1 MKKIEKNFQKFLN
14 CNKPK
19 ILIKLNMNIATRVQG
34 FQKVLAYAKMGEK
47 DYQVAGVNWCLE
59 NELTGNY
66 FAGRKIRG
74 GFIAD
79 EMGLG
84 KTITMIGTIFCN
96 FQMPTLVVLPVV
108 LIHQW
113 YNEILKTTGHKAV
126 IFHGNSKKEL
136 TREKLEKS
144 PIVLTSY
151 GGITLNKK
159 KMELTLLHEIQWH
172 RVIFDEAHHL
182 RNRKT
187 GRFLGAKMLNAKI
200 RWLVSGTPVQN
211 KKGDFFALCN
221 LLRIPSSFYAEPGNI
236 PILRQKIILK
246 RTKREVG
253 IDVPDVKLQNSVV
266 PWATE
271 DEERFGANIHAHL
284 SFSGSQLKENEDSL
298 PFKNYQVIQLLTRAK
313 QACILP
319 SMVLKSL
326 HDNTIELGT
335 SSKMDAVVNA
345 IVERKDNGNGK
356 LVFCHYKEEI
366 DTLVLG
372 LKEGGIESV
381 ASLDGRNS
389 TLSRK
394 TLLSEKY
401 DVLILQIQTGCEG
414 LNLQEN
420 YSEIYF
426 VTPHWNPSVEDQ
438 AVGRCH
444 RIGQTKQVHVFR
456 FEMKP
461 FREPMVP
468 RTPPSDEMVEPN
480 QKKVSGISFDNYVT
494 LVQNKKRELV
504 KEFIR

>member
-1 MKKIEKNFQKFLN
+1 
-14 CNKPK
+14 
-19 ILIKLNMNIATRVQG
+19 MNITTRLEG
-34 FQKVLAYAKMGEK
+34 FRKVLAYAKMGEK

-59 NELTGNY
+59 NELAGNY

-108 LIHQW
+108 LIQQW
-113 YNEILKTTGHKAV
+113 YNEILKTTGHRAL
-126 IFHGNSKKEL
+126 IFHGTSKKDIS
-136 TREKLEKS
+136 REKLEKN

-151 GGITLNKK
+151 GSITLNKK
-159 KMELTLLHEIQWH
+159 KIKPTLLHDISWH
-172 RVIFDEAHHL
+172 RIVFDEAHHL

-187 GRFLGAKMLNAKI
+187 GRFLGAKMLDAKI

-211 KKGDFFALCN
+211 KKDDFFALCN

-236 PILRQKIILK
+236 AILTQKIILK

-253 IDVPDVKLQNSVV
+253 IDVPDVKSQNSVV

-271 DEERFGANIHAHL
+271 AEERFGANIHAHL
-284 SFSGSQLKENEDSL
+284 SFSGTRLKESEDVL

-319 SMVLKSL
+319 AMVLKSL
-326 HDNTIELGT
+326 HENNIELGT
-335 SSKMDAVVNA
+335 SSKMDAVVKA
-345 IVERKDNGNGK
+345 IVERKDNGSGK

-366 DTLVLG
+366 DALVLG
-372 LKEGGIESV
+372 LIKGGIERV

-389 TLSRK
+389 ALARNK
-394 TLLSEKY
+394 LLSERY

-444 RIGQTKQVHVFR
+444 RIGQTKPVHVFR
-456 FEMKP
+456 FEMNH
-461 FREPMVP
+461 FI
-468 RTPPSDEMVEPN
+468 SN
-480 QKKVSGISFDNYVT
+480 QEQKTEGISFDNYVT
-494 LVQNKKRELV
+494 FVQNKKRELV

>member
-1 MKKIEKNFQKFLN
+1 MFSFRQTLEKIERNFQKFSN

-19 ILIKLNMNIATRVQG
+19 ILIKLNMNITERLKG
-34 FQKVLAYAKMGEK
+34 FQKVLAYAKMGKK
-47 DYQVAGVNWCLE
+47 DYQVAGVKWCLD

-96 FQMPTLVVLPVV
+96 FQMPTLVVVPVV
-108 LIHQW
+108 LIQQW
-113 YNEILKTTGHKAV
+113 YNEILKTTGHRAL
-126 IFHGNSKKEL
+126 IFHGTSKKEL

-144 PIVLTSY
+144 PIVITSY

-211 KKGDFFALCN
+211 KKDDFFALCN

-236 PILRQKIILK
+236 AILRQKIILK

-253 IDVPDVKLQNSVV
+253 IDVPDMKLQNSVV

-271 DEERFGANIHAHL
+271 AEERFGANIHAHL
-284 SFSGSQLKENEDSL
+284 SFSGTQLKENEDSL

-319 SMVLKSL
+319 AMVLKSL
-326 HDNTIELGT
+326 HENNIELGT
-335 SSKMDAVVNA
+335 SSKMDAVVNT

-366 DTLVLG
+366 DALVLC
-372 LKEGGIESV
+372 LKEGGIERV
-381 ASLDGRNS
+381 GSLDGRNS
-389 TLSRK
+389 TAARK
-394 TLLSEKY
+394 KLLSEKY

-444 RIGQTKQVHVFR
+444 RIGQTKPVHVFR
-456 FEMKP
+456 FEMKS
-461 FREPMVP
+461 FL
-468 RTPPSDEMVEPN
+468 PPLEKVEHHLE
-480 QKKVSGISFDNYVT
+480 KVDDISFDNYVT

-504 KEFIR
+504 KEFIK

>member
-1 MKKIEKNFQKFLN
+1 
-14 CNKPK
+14 
-19 ILIKLNMNIATRVQG
+19 MNITTRLEG
-34 FQKVLAYAKMGEK
+34 FRKVLAYAKMREK
-47 DYQVAGVNWCLE
+47 DYQVAGVKWCLE
-59 NELTGNY
+59 NEIAGNY

-96 FQMPTLVVLPVV
+96 FQMPTLVVVPVA

-113 YNEILKTTGHKAV
+113 YNEIFKTTGHKAV
-126 IFHGNSKKEL
+126 IFHGSSKKEL

-151 GGITLNKK
+151 GGINLNKK
-159 KMELTLLHEIQWH
+159 KIEPTLLHEIQWH
-172 RVIFDEAHHL
+172 RIIFDEAHHL

-187 GRFLGAKMLNAKI
+187 GKFLGAKMLNAKI

-211 KKGDFFALCN
+211 KKDDFFALCN
-221 LLRIPSSFYAEPGNI
+221 LLRIPSSYYAEPGNI
-236 PILRQKIILK
+236 PVLRQKIILK

-253 IDVPDVKLQNSVV
+253 IDIPDVKLQNSVV

-271 DEERFGANIHAHL
+271 PEERFGANIHAHL
-284 SFSGSQLKENEDSL
+284 SFSGTQLKENEDSL
-298 PFKNYQVIQLLTRAK
+298 PFKNFQVIQLLTRAK

-326 HDNTIELGT
+326 HENTIELGT

-366 DTLVLG
+366 DTLVLY
-372 LKEGGIESV
+372 LKEGGIERV

-389 TLSRK
+389 ASARNA
-394 TLLSEKY
+394 LLSEKY

-444 RIGQTKQVHVFR
+444 RIGQIKSVHVFR
-456 FEMKP
+456 FEMKS
-461 FREPMVP
+461 FI
-468 RTPPSDEMVEPN
+468 PPLEEMEPN
-480 QKKVSGISFDNYVT
+480 RAKISGISFDNYVT

>member
-1 MKKIEKNFQKFLN
+1 
-14 CNKPK
+14 
-19 ILIKLNMNIATRVQG
+19 MNITSRLQG

-47 DYQVAGVNWCLE
+47 DYQVAGVKWCLE
-59 NELTGNY
+59 NEIAGNY

-96 FQMPTLVVLPVV
+96 FQMPTLVVVPVV
-108 LIHQW
+108 LIQQW
-113 YNEILKTTGHKAV
+113 YNEILKTTGHKAT
-126 IFHGNSKKEL
+126 IFHGSCKKEL

-144 PIVLTSY
+144 PIVITSY

-159 KMELTLLHEIQWH
+159 KIEPTLLHDIQWH
-172 RVIFDEAHHL
+172 RAIFDEAHHL

-211 KKGDFFALCN
+211 KKDDFFALCN

-236 PILRQKIILK
+236 PILRQKIVLK
-246 RTKREVG
+246 RAKREVG

-266 PWATE
+266 PWASE
-271 DEERFGANIHAHL
+271 AEERFGANIHAHL
-284 SFSGSQLKENEDSL
+284 SFSGTHLKENEDSL

-319 SMVLKSL
+319 AMVLKSL
-326 HDNTIELGT
+326 HENTIEFGS

-372 LKEGGIESV
+372 LKEGGIERV

-389 TLSRK
+389 ATARK

-438 AVGRCH
+438 AIGRCH
-444 RIGQTKQVHVFR
+444 RIGQTKPVHVFR
-456 FEMKP
+456 FEMNP
-461 FREPMVP
+461 FA
-468 RTPPSDEMVEPN
+468 PPLEKVESN
-480 QKKVSGISFDNYVT
+480 QPLIGGISFDNYVT
-494 LVQNKKRELV
+494 FVQNKKREIV